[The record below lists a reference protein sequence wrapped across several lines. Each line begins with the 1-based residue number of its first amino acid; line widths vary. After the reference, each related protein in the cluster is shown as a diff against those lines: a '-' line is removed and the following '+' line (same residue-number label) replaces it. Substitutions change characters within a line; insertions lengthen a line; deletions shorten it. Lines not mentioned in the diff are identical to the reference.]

1 MEKEESQESMPF
13 ICLKKASRCSTR
25 LPMELFPVLKVEGDQ
40 RGRDHTTLREK
51 GKHDPMYLAQG

>member
-1 MEKEESQESMPF
+1 
-13 ICLKKASRCSTR
+13 
-25 LPMELFPVLKVEGDQ
+25 MELFPVLKVEGDR